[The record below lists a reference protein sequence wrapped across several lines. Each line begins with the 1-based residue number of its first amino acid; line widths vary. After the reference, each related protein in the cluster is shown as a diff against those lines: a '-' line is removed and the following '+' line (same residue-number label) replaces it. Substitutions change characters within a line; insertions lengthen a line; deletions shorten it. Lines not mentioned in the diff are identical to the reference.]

1 MFLGKR
7 YLKANYIKRFIPLR
21 SLLTAKLERVAK
33 KTPIEII
40 PAKTVL
46 CHLQDETTH
55 FTYIIKGAVEL
66 TNEAKFCRTLKAGD
80 DAANFPISMPPKCKE
95 HVKTLTNSVIIRV
108 DKRLLASLNTPI
120 VRPKAVEVDEIQFTS
135 DSLEGKIFHA
145 LHKDYEND
153 KLTLPTLPDL
163 ALRIRLALQKPNT
176 TTKAIARIIQID
188 PSITAKVLQVANSPL
203 YRGITPIK
211 HCSDAIARLGFEGTK
226 NIVLALT
233 LRRLFRSKHAI
244 LKKRMKILWQHS
256 AEVAAMSYILA
267 KATQGF
273 DHDYA
278 MLAGL
283 LHDIGT
289 VVIISHAESYP
300 ELIAETADL
309 DRTVDALRGQIGA
322 MLLKKWGF
330 EETLVTVAAESECWH
345 RDPGS
350 TADYCD
356 IVMLSQLHSY
366 IGTSRM
372 AELPSI
378 DEIPAF
384 EKIALGKLTPSR
396 SLLVL
401 EKAKEEVS
409 TIRQLLGSPN

>member
-1 MFLGKR
+1 MSKR
-7 YLKANYIKRFIPLR
+7 YLNADYIKKFIPLR
-21 SLLTAKLERVAK
+21 NLLTPKLERAAK
-33 KTPIEII
+33 KTPIQII

-46 CHLQDETTH
+46 CHAQEETVY
-55 FTYIIKGAVEL
+55 FTYLVKGEVEL
-66 TNEAKFCRTLKAGD
+66 INDKQFKHTVKATEE
-80 DAANFPISMPPKCKE
+80 AANFPISMPPKCKE
-95 HVKTLTNSVIIRV
+95 HVKTLTNAVIIRV
-108 DKRLLASLNTPI
+108 DKRLLASLNVPQKK
-120 VRPKAVEVDEIQFTS
+120 PKTVEVAEVQFTS

-145 LHKDYEND
+145 LHKDYEHD
-153 KLTLPTLPDL
+153 RLTLPTLPDL

-188 PSITAKVLQVANSPL
+188 PAITAKILQVANSPL
-203 YRGITPIK
+203 YRGVTPIR
-211 HCSDAIARLGFEGTK
+211 HCSDAIARLGFDGTK

-233 LRRLFRSKHAI
+233 LRRLFLSKHPI
-244 LKKRMKILWQHS
+244 LKKCMKTLWQHS

-267 KATQGF
+267 KATKGF

-283 LHDIGT
+283 LHDVGT
-289 VVIISHAESYP
+289 VIIITHAEKYP
-300 ELIAETADL
+300 ELIKNTTDL
-309 DRTVDALRGQIGA
+309 DRAIHALRGQIGA

-330 EETLVTVAAESECWH
+330 EEVLVTVAAESECWH
-345 RDPGS
+345 RDPVP

-356 IVMLSQLHSY
+356 IIMLAQMHSY
-366 IGTSRM
+366 IGTPRM
-372 AELPSI
+372 AELPAM

-384 EKIALGKLTPSR
+384 GKIALGKLTPSR

-401 EKAKEEVS
+401 DKAKEEVD